1 MKKHYYFNVS
11 FALEMHR
18 NVSAIVKHK
27 TPRMTANRIAEVR
40 RLLELPDSAVLMSV
54 DCLGLMTEKQW
65 NEEI

>member
-11 FALEMHR
+11 FAVDMHR
-18 NVSAIVKHK
+18 PVSAIVKHK